1 MRSAESARFQSEHR
15 AKINAFIDDIS
26 QRIEEA
32 IDNGKFS
39 CAYCIPTDTKQEVR
53 DEIEK
58 ILGQNGYTT
67 DIPLKEDYSGWPAD
81 QMPYWDTMKV
91 SW

>member
-32 IDNGKFS
+32 IDHGKFS
-39 CAYCIPTDTKQEVR
+39 CAYCIPTHTKQEVR
-53 DEIEK
+53 NEIEK
-58 ILGQNGYTT
+58 ILRQNGYTT
-67 DIPLKEDYSGWPAD
+67 DIPPKEDYSGWPSD
-81 QMPYWDTMKV
+81 QIPCWDTMKIK
-91 SW
+91 W

>member
-15 AKINAFIDDIS
+15 AKINAFINDIS

-39 CAYCIPTDTKQEVR
+39 CAYCIPTDTK
-53 DEIEK
+53 
-58 ILGQNGYTT
+58 
-67 DIPLKEDYSGWPAD
+67 
-81 QMPYWDTMKV
+81 
-91 SW
+91 